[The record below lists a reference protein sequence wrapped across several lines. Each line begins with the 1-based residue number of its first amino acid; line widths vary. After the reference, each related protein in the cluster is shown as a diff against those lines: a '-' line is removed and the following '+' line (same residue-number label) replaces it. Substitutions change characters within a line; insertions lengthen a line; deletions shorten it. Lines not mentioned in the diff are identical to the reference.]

1 MLLSCSEGSRK
12 MLRKHTTKRGIFS
25 SRAPSTLLQEQGQR
39 RWECCAAG
47 WGVDPPM
54 GSTLQSRGG
63 IAGRN
68 PSSIGMCGAEGVLR
82 AAVVRLGLGFGL
94 GLGCCSG

>member
-1 MLLSCSEGSRK
+1 V
-12 MLRKHTTKRGIFS
+12 
-25 SRAPSTLLQEQGQR
+25 LQDGE
-39 RWECCAAG
+39 WI
-47 WGVDPPM
+47 PPM

-63 IAGRN
+63 NAGRN